1 MPAHRLWM
9 KSGASGR
16 AVNFYHSAVQD
27 NRDKHRHDFHA
38 KAHKACFHNEQKQFG
53 DFHSVKSGLHGREGG
68 VNVDIRIA
76 ADHARRAGNNVLRHI
91 EHRHSD
97 SKGVGNEIHRY
108 PRLEKPLKEH
118 ERVNIVHIVLFRY
131 HADKLHA

>member
-38 KAHKACFHNEQKQFG
+38 KAHKACFHNEQ
-53 DFHSVKSGLHGREGG
+53 
-68 VNVDIRIA
+68 
-76 ADHARRAGNNVLRHI
+76 
-91 EHRHSD
+91 
-97 SKGVGNEIHRY
+97 
-108 PRLEKPLKEH
+108 
-118 ERVNIVHIVLFRY
+118 
-131 HADKLHA
+131 